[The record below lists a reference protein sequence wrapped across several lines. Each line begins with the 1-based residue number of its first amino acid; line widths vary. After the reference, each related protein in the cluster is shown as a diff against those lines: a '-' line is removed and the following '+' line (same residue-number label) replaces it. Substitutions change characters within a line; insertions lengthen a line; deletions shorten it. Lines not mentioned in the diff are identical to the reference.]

1 MNTKDKMI
9 KEMSRKARNFIASA
23 SAEDLEDIYRF
34 VQFYYVKTD
43 VENYCDVRDIM
54 LDEED
59 ISQIA
64 YRLVCKK
71 QQETTLD
78 YWENLECYCDD
89 AEDEKE
95 EC

>member
-9 KEMSRKARNFIASA
+9 KEMSRKARSFIASA
-23 SAEDLEDIYRF
+23 SADDLEDIYRF
-34 VQFYYVKTD
+34 VQFDYVKTD
-43 VENYCDVRDIM
+43 VENYCYARDII
-54 LDEED
+54 LDEKE

-64 YRLVCKK
+64 YRLVGEK

-78 YWENLECYCDD
+78 YWDNLERYCDD
-89 AEDEKE
+89 AEDKKE